1 MPFINVKTNAA
12 ICEEK
17 RTNLEKALG
26 KAIELIPGKTE
37 AWLMLAF
44 EGETPMSFKGNE
56 DPCAMVEI
64 KIFGSTT
71 KEAYAAMTKETTEIL
86 AKELGVPADRIY
98 VKYEESH
105 LWGWN
110 GKNF

>member
-1 MPFINVKTNAA
+1 MPFINTKTNVKVTD
-12 ICEEK
+12 EQ
-17 RTNLEKALG
+17 RLNLEKKLG

-44 EGETPMSFKGNE
+44 EGETPMSFKGTE
-56 DPCAMVEI
+56 DPLAFVEI
-64 KIFGSTT
+64 KIFGTTT
-71 KEAYAAMTKETTEIL
+71 KEAYAAMTKETTTIL
-86 AKELGVPADRIY
+86 SEELGIAAERIY
-98 VKYEESH
+98 INYEECY